1 MVSIRRATVDDL
13 LKMQQTNLLCLPEN
27 YQFKYYIY
35 HYLSWPSLLH
45 VAEDHNG
52 KIVGYVLAK
61 LEDEDVKPGEVQGH
75 ITSISVLR
83 TYRRLG
89 VASKLMSHAINMMQE
104 YFEADFVSLHV
115 RVSNRPALHLYH
127 KNLGFDVRGIEKEYY
142 ADKEDAYKMRK
153 YFKKDKKPKDE
164 VAIEI
169 KDEIKFEDI
178 KDVFEEID
186 INGEEIGNKKKET
199 LLPSKNTILGA
210 LVYYITHCADTHF
223 APMNA
228 NWALI
233 PTSAKKNRQPSI
245 DQSLADTREFWAK
258 VNG

>member
-27 YQFKYYIY
+27 YQYKYYIY

-52 KIVGYVLAK
+52 KIVGYVFAK
-61 LEDEDVKPGEVQGH
+61 LEDEDIKQGEIQGH

-89 VASKLMSHAINMMQE
+89 VASKLMNHAINMMQE
-104 YFEADFVSLHV
+104 YFEADYVSLHV

-127 KNLGFDVRGIEKEYY
+127 NNLGFEVRGVEKEYY

-164 VAIEI
+164 VNIEI
-169 KDEIKFEDI
+169 KDEIKYDEI
-178 KDVFEEID
+178 KDYFEEVD
-186 INGEEIGNKKKET
+186 ANGEEIIKENNEKPEEKESEKTENEEHKEKEKEKEKKK
-199 LLPSKNTILGA
+199 
-210 LVYYITHCADTHF
+210 
-223 APMNA
+223 
-228 NWALI
+228 
-233 PTSAKKNRQPSI
+233 KKH
-245 DQSLADTREFWAK
+245 K
-258 VNG
+258 KKH

>member
-1 MVSIRRATVDDL
+1 MVSIRRATVEDL

-35 HYLSWPSLLH
+35 HYLSWPALLH

-61 LEDEDVKPGEVQGH
+61 LEDEEVKPGEVQGH

-104 YFEADFVSLHV
+104 YFDADFVSLHV

-142 ADKEDAYKMRK
+142 GDKEDAYKMRK

-178 KDVFEEID
+178 KDVFEEVD
-186 INGEEIGNKKKET
+186 INGEEISPKKKE
-199 LLPSKNTILGA
+199 KGKENE
-210 LVYYITHCADTHF
+210 D
-223 APMNA
+223 NKDD
-228 NWALI
+228 
-233 PTSAKKNRQPSI
+233 KKKR
-245 DQSLADTREFWAK
+245 RHK
-258 VNG
+258 KKHK

>member
-35 HYLSWPSLLH
+35 HYLSWPALLH

-61 LEDEDVKPGEVQGH
+61 LEDEDIKPGEVQGH

-89 VASKLMSHAINMMQE
+89 VASKLMTHAINMMQE
-104 YFEADFVSLHV
+104 YFDADFVSLHV

-127 KNLGFDVRGIEKEYY
+127 KNLGFDVRGVEKEYY

-164 VAIEI
+164 VNIEI
-169 KDEIKFEDI
+169 KDEIKYEDI
-178 KDVFEEID
+178 KDVFEEVD
-186 INGEEIGNKKKET
+186 INGEEIPMENKEKETKEKANEENKEDKKGDTKKK
-199 LLPSKNTILGA
+199 K
-210 LVYYITHCADTHF
+210 H
-223 APMNA
+223 
-228 NWALI
+228 
-233 PTSAKKNRQPSI
+233 KK
-245 DQSLADTREFWAK
+245 K
-258 VNG
+258 HK

>member
-13 LKMQQTNLLCLPEN
+13 IKMQQTNLLCLPEN

-61 LEDEDVKPGEVQGH
+61 LEDEDIKPGEIQGH

-83 TYRRLG
+83 SYRRLG
-89 VASKLMSHAINMMQE
+89 VASKLMNHALNMMQE
-104 YFEADFVSLHV
+104 YFDADFVSLHV

-127 KNLGFDVRGIEKEYY
+127 KNLGFDVRGIEKGYY

-153 YFKKDKKPKDE
+153 YFKKDKKDKKE
-164 VAIEI
+164 VSIEI
-169 KDEIKFEDI
+169 KDEIKYDEI
-178 KDVFEEID
+178 KDFFEKVDENGKEIPMESEKD
-186 INGEEIGNKKKET
+186 KGEKKVENLEEKKEEKKEEVKEEHKDKKK
-199 LLPSKNTILGA
+199 
-210 LVYYITHCADTHF
+210 
-223 APMNA
+223 
-228 NWALI
+228 
-233 PTSAKKNRQPSI
+233 KKH
-245 DQSLADTREFWAK
+245 K
-258 VNG
+258 KKH

>member
-35 HYLSWPSLLH
+35 HYLSWPALLH

-61 LEDEDVKPGEVQGH
+61 LEDEDIKPGEVQGH

-89 VASKLMSHAINMMQE
+89 VASKLMTHAINMMQE
-104 YFEADFVSLHV
+104 YFDADFVSLHV

-127 KNLGFDVRGIEKEYY
+127 KNLGFDVRGVEKEYY

-164 VAIEI
+164 VTLDI
-169 KDEIKFEDI
+169 KDEIKYDDI
-178 KDVFEEID
+178 KNVFEEVD
-186 INGEEIGNKKKET
+186 INGEEIPMENKEKETKEKANEENKEDKKGDTKKK
-199 LLPSKNTILGA
+199 K
-210 LVYYITHCADTHF
+210 H
-223 APMNA
+223 
-228 NWALI
+228 
-233 PTSAKKNRQPSI
+233 KK
-245 DQSLADTREFWAK
+245 K
-258 VNG
+258 HK

>member
-1 MVSIRRATVDDL
+1 MVSIRRATVEDL

-35 HYLSWPSLLH
+35 HYLSWPALLH

-52 KIVGYVLAK
+52 TIVGYELAK
-61 LEDEDVKPGEVQGH
+61 LEDEEVKPGEVQGH

-104 YFEADFVSLHV
+104 YFDADFVSLHV

-142 ADKEDAYKMRK
+142 GDKEDAYKMRK

-178 KDVFEEID
+178 KDVFEEVD
-186 INGEEIGNKKKET
+186 INGEEISPKKKE
-199 LLPSKNTILGA
+199 KGKENE
-210 LVYYITHCADTHF
+210 D
-223 APMNA
+223 NKDD
-228 NWALI
+228 
-233 PTSAKKNRQPSI
+233 KKKR
-245 DQSLADTREFWAK
+245 RHK
-258 VNG
+258 KKHK

>member
-1 MVSIRRATVDDL
+1 MVSIRRATIEDL

-104 YFEADFVSLHV
+104 YFDADFVSLHV

-178 KDVFEEID
+178 KDVFEEVD
-186 INGEEIGNKKKET
+186 INGEEIGNKKKENE
-199 LLPSKNTILGA
+199 KENEENK
-210 LVYYITHCADTHF
+210 DD
-223 APMNA
+223 
-228 NWALI
+228 
-233 PTSAKKNRQPSI
+233 KK
-245 DQSLADTREFWAK
+245 K
-258 VNG
+258 KKHKKKHK

>member
-27 YQFKYYIY
+27 YQYKYYIY

-52 KIVGYVLAK
+52 KIVGYVLDK
-61 LEDEDVKPGEVQGH
+61 LEDEDIKQGEIQGH

-89 VASKLMSHAINMMQE
+89 VASKLMNHAINMMQE
-104 YFEADFVSLHV
+104 YFEADYVSLHV

-127 KNLGFDVRGIEKEYY
+127 NNLGFEVRGVEKEYY

-164 VAIEI
+164 VNIEI
-169 KDEIKFEDI
+169 KDEIKYDEI
-178 KDVFEEID
+178 KDYFEEVYA
-186 INGEEIGNKKKET
+186 NGEEIIKENNEKPEEKENEKTENEEHKEKEKEKKK
-199 LLPSKNTILGA
+199 
-210 LVYYITHCADTHF
+210 
-223 APMNA
+223 
-228 NWALI
+228 
-233 PTSAKKNRQPSI
+233 KKH
-245 DQSLADTREFWAK
+245 K
-258 VNG
+258 KKH

>member
-13 LKMQQTNLLCLPEN
+13 IKMQQTNLLCLPEN

-61 LEDEDVKPGEVQGH
+61 LEDEDIKPGEIQGH

-89 VASKLMSHAINMMQE
+89 VASKLMNHALNMMQE
-104 YFEADFVSLHV
+104 YFDADFVSLHV

-127 KNLGFDVRGIEKEYY
+127 NNLGFDVRGIEKGYY

-153 YFKKDKKPKDE
+153 YFKKDKKDKKE
-164 VAIEI
+164 VSIEI
-169 KDEIKFEDI
+169 KDEIKYDEI
-178 KDVFEEID
+178 KEVFEEVD
-186 INGEEIGNKKKET
+186 ENGKEIPMEREKPKEEKKDENKEEKKEEKKEDVKEEHKDKKK
-199 LLPSKNTILGA
+199 
-210 LVYYITHCADTHF
+210 
-223 APMNA
+223 
-228 NWALI
+228 
-233 PTSAKKNRQPSI
+233 KKH
-245 DQSLADTREFWAK
+245 K
-258 VNG
+258 KKH

>member
-27 YQFKYYIY
+27 YQYKYYIY

-61 LEDEDVKPGEVQGH
+61 LEDEDIKQGEIQGH

-89 VASKLMSHAINMMQE
+89 VASKLMNHAINMMQE
-104 YFEADFVSLHV
+104 YFEADYVSLHV

-127 KNLGFDVRGIEKEYY
+127 NNLGFEVRGVEKEYY

-164 VAIEI
+164 VSIEI
-169 KDEIKFEDI
+169 KDEIKYDEI
-178 KDVFEEID
+178 KDYFEEVD
-186 INGEEIGNKKKET
+186 VNGEEIVKENNEKPEEKESEKAENEEHKEKETQKKK
-199 LLPSKNTILGA
+199 
-210 LVYYITHCADTHF
+210 
-223 APMNA
+223 
-228 NWALI
+228 
-233 PTSAKKNRQPSI
+233 KKH
-245 DQSLADTREFWAK
+245 K
-258 VNG
+258 KKH

>member
-1 MVSIRRATVDDL
+1 MVSIRRATIEDL

-61 LEDEDVKPGEVQGH
+61 LEDEDVKQGEIQGH
-75 ITSISVLR
+75 ITSLSVLR

-89 VASKLMSHAINMMQE
+89 VASKLMIHAINMMQE
-104 YFEADFVSLHV
+104 YFDADYVSLHV
-115 RVSNRPALHLYH
+115 RVTNRPALHLYH
-127 KNLGFDVRGIEKEYY
+127 NNLGFDVRGLEKEYY

-164 VAIEI
+164 VTIEI
-169 KDEIKFEDI
+169 NDEIKYENI
-178 KDVFEEID
+178 KDVFEEVD
-186 INGEEIGNKKKET
+186 INGEELPIDKKEEKGEEKDKNKEEKEKEVNKEAPKENEKKK
-199 LLPSKNTILGA
+199 
-210 LVYYITHCADTHF
+210 
-223 APMNA
+223 
-228 NWALI
+228 
-233 PTSAKKNRQPSI
+233 KKH
-245 DQSLADTREFWAK
+245 K
-258 VNG
+258 KKHK

>member
-1 MVSIRRATVDDL
+1 MVSIRRATVEDL

-61 LEDEDVKPGEVQGH
+61 LEDEDVKQGEIQGH

-89 VASKLMSHAINMMQE
+89 VANKLMIHAINMMQE
-104 YFEADFVSLHV
+104 YYDADYVSLHV

-127 KNLGFDVRGIEKEYY
+127 NNLGFDVRGVEKEYY

-164 VAIEI
+164 VTIEI
-169 KDEIKFEDI
+169 KDEIKYDDI
-178 KDVFEEID
+178 KNVFEEVD
-186 INGEEIGNKKKET
+186 INGEEIPMEKKEKEKEEEKNNEKEEKGKEQQKEEQKDENKETEKKK
-199 LLPSKNTILGA
+199 
-210 LVYYITHCADTHF
+210 
-223 APMNA
+223 
-228 NWALI
+228 
-233 PTSAKKNRQPSI
+233 KKHKR
-245 DQSLADTREFWAK
+245 K
-258 VNG
+258 KK

>member
-1 MVSIRRATVDDL
+1 MVSIRRATVEDL

-35 HYLSWPSLLH
+35 HYLSWPALLH

-61 LEDEDVKPGEVQGH
+61 LEDEDIKPGEIQGH

-89 VASKLMSHAINMMQE
+89 VASKLMTHAINMMQE
-104 YFEADFVSLHV
+104 YFDADFVSLHV

-164 VAIEI
+164 VTIEI
-169 KDEIKFEDI
+169 KDEIKYEDI
-178 KDVFEEID
+178 KDVFEEVD
-186 INGEEIGNKKKET
+186 INGEEIQVEKKDKDEKENAKEENKEDKKEGGKKKR
-199 LLPSKNTILGA
+199 KRK
-210 LVYYITHCADTHF
+210 H
-223 APMNA
+223 
-228 NWALI
+228 
-233 PTSAKKNRQPSI
+233 K
-245 DQSLADTREFWAK
+245 
-258 VNG
+258 

>member
-27 YQFKYYIY
+27 YQYKYYIY

-61 LEDEDVKPGEVQGH
+61 LEDEDIKQGEIQGH

-89 VASKLMSHAINMMQE
+89 VASKLMNHAINMMQE
-104 YFEADFVSLHV
+104 YFEADYVSLHV

-127 KNLGFDVRGIEKEYY
+127 NNLGFEVRGVEKEYY

-164 VAIEI
+164 VNIEI
-169 KDEIKFEDI
+169 KDEIKYDEI
-178 KDVFEEID
+178 KDYFEEVD
-186 INGEEIGNKKKET
+186 VNGEEIVKENNEKPEEKESEKTENEEHKEKGKETQKKK
-199 LLPSKNTILGA
+199 
-210 LVYYITHCADTHF
+210 
-223 APMNA
+223 
-228 NWALI
+228 
-233 PTSAKKNRQPSI
+233 KKH
-245 DQSLADTREFWAK
+245 K
-258 VNG
+258 KKH

>member
-27 YQFKYYIY
+27 YQYKYYIY

-61 LEDEDVKPGEVQGH
+61 LEDEDIKQGEIQGH

-89 VASKLMSHAINMMQE
+89 VASKLMNHAINMMQE
-104 YFEADFVSLHV
+104 YFEADYVSLHV

-127 KNLGFDVRGIEKEYY
+127 NNLGFEVRGVEKEYY

-164 VAIEI
+164 VNIEI
-169 KDEIKFEDI
+169 KDEIKYDEI
-178 KDVFEEID
+178 KDYFEEVD
-186 INGEEIGNKKKET
+186 VNGEEIVKENNEKPEEKEGEKNENEEHKEKEKKK
-199 LLPSKNTILGA
+199 
-210 LVYYITHCADTHF
+210 
-223 APMNA
+223 
-228 NWALI
+228 
-233 PTSAKKNRQPSI
+233 KKH
-245 DQSLADTREFWAK
+245 K
-258 VNG
+258 KKH

>member
-1 MVSIRRATVDDL
+1 MVSIRRATVEDL

-61 LEDEDVKPGEVQGH
+61 LEDEDVKQGEIQGH

-89 VASKLMSHAINMMQE
+89 VANKLMIHAINMMQE
-104 YFEADFVSLHV
+104 YYDADYVSLHV

-127 KNLGFDVRGIEKEYY
+127 NNLGFDVRGVEKEYY

-164 VAIEI
+164 VTIEI
-169 KDEIKFEDI
+169 KDEIKYDDI
-178 KDVFEEID
+178 KNVFEEVD
-186 INGEEIGNKKKET
+186 INGEEIPMEKKEKEKEEEKNNEKEEKGKGEQKEEQKDENKENEKKK
-199 LLPSKNTILGA
+199 
-210 LVYYITHCADTHF
+210 
-223 APMNA
+223 
-228 NWALI
+228 
-233 PTSAKKNRQPSI
+233 KKHKR
-245 DQSLADTREFWAK
+245 K
-258 VNG
+258 KK

>member
-1 MVSIRRATVDDL
+1 MVSIRRATVEDL

-35 HYLSWPSLLH
+35 HFLSWPSLLH

-61 LEDEDVKPGEVQGH
+61 LEDEDIKQGEIQGH

-89 VASKLMSHAINMMQE
+89 VASKLMTHALNMMQE
-104 YFEADFVSLHV
+104 YYDADYVSLHV

-127 KNLGFDVRGIEKEYY
+127 NNLGFDVRAVEKEYY

-164 VAIEI
+164 VTIEI
-169 KDEIKFEDI
+169 KDEIKYDEI
-178 KDVFEEID
+178 KDVFEEVD
-186 INGEEIGNKKKET
+186 ANGEEKPREKENKEWKDKEENKDDKKDDKKKR
-199 LLPSKNTILGA
+199 KR
-210 LVYYITHCADTHF
+210 
-223 APMNA
+223 
-228 NWALI
+228 
-233 PTSAKKNRQPSI
+233 KKH
-245 DQSLADTREFWAK
+245 K
-258 VNG
+258 

>member
-1 MVSIRRATVDDL
+1 MEDL

-35 HYLSWPSLLH
+35 HFLSWPSLLH

-61 LEDEDVKPGEVQGH
+61 LEDEDVKQGEIQGH

-89 VASKLMSHAINMMQE
+89 VASKLMTHALNMMQE
-104 YFEADFVSLHV
+104 YYDADYVSLHV

-127 KNLGFDVRGIEKEYY
+127 NNLGFDVRAVEKEYY

-153 YFKKDKKPKDE
+153 YFKKDKKSKDE
-164 VAIEI
+164 VTMDII
-169 KDEIKFEDI
+169 DEIKYDDI
-178 KDVFEEID
+178 KNAFEEVD
-186 INGEEIGNKKKET
+186 INGEELPIENKEKGEEKDKNKEEEKEKENKEPDKKK
-199 LLPSKNTILGA
+199 
-210 LVYYITHCADTHF
+210 
-223 APMNA
+223 
-228 NWALI
+228 
-233 PTSAKKNRQPSI
+233 KKH
-245 DQSLADTREFWAK
+245 K
-258 VNG
+258 KKHK

>member
-27 YQFKYYIY
+27 YQYKYYIY

-61 LEDEDVKPGEVQGH
+61 LEDEDIKQGEIQGH

-89 VASKLMSHAINMMQE
+89 VASKLMNHAINMMQE
-104 YFEADFVSLHV
+104 YFEADYVSLHV

-127 KNLGFDVRGIEKEYY
+127 NNLGFEVRGVEKEYY

-164 VAIEI
+164 VNIEI
-169 KDEIKFEDI
+169 KDEIKYDEI
-178 KDVFEEID
+178 KDYFEEVD
-186 INGEEIGNKKKET
+186 ANGEEIVKENNEKPEEKESEKNENEEHKEKEKKK
-199 LLPSKNTILGA
+199 
-210 LVYYITHCADTHF
+210 
-223 APMNA
+223 
-228 NWALI
+228 
-233 PTSAKKNRQPSI
+233 KKH
-245 DQSLADTREFWAK
+245 K
-258 VNG
+258 KKH

>member
-1 MVSIRRATVDDL
+1 MVSIRRATVEDL

-45 VAEDHNG
+45 VAEDHNK

-61 LEDEDVKPGEVQGH
+61 LEDEDIKQGEIQGH

-89 VASKLMSHAINMMQE
+89 VASKLMNHAINMMQE
-104 YFEADFVSLHV
+104 YFDADFVSLHV
-115 RVSNRPALHLYH
+115 RVTNRPALNLYH

-153 YFKKDKKPKDE
+153 YFKKEKKPKDE
-164 VAIEI
+164 VTIEI
-169 KDEIKFEDI
+169 KDEIKYDEI
-178 KDVFEEID
+178 KDVFEEVD
-186 INGEEIGNKKKET
+186 INGEELPVNKNDNNNNDKNKDDNKDSNDNSNKDNEKKK
-199 LLPSKNTILGA
+199 
-210 LVYYITHCADTHF
+210 
-223 APMNA
+223 
-228 NWALI
+228 
-233 PTSAKKNRQPSI
+233 KKH
-245 DQSLADTREFWAK
+245 K
-258 VNG
+258 KKHK

>member
-61 LEDEDVKPGEVQGH
+61 LEDEDVKQGEIQGH

-89 VASKLMSHAINMMQE
+89 VASKLMTHAINMMQE
-104 YFEADFVSLHV
+104 YFDADFVSLHV

-127 KNLGFDVRGIEKEYY
+127 NNLGFDVRGVEKEYY

-164 VAIEI
+164 VTIEI
-169 KDEIKFEDI
+169 KDEIKYEDI
-178 KDVFEEID
+178 KNVFEEVD
-186 INGEEIGNKKKET
+186 INGEELPIEKKEKENEDDKDKNKEKNENDKEQNEKEKNEDKDKDTAKKK
-199 LLPSKNTILGA
+199 
-210 LVYYITHCADTHF
+210 
-223 APMNA
+223 
-228 NWALI
+228 
-233 PTSAKKNRQPSI
+233 KKH
-245 DQSLADTREFWAK
+245 K
-258 VNG
+258 KKHK

>member
-27 YQFKYYIY
+27 YQFKFYIY
-35 HYLSWPSLLH
+35 HYLSWPALLH

-61 LEDEDVKPGEVQGH
+61 LEDEDIKPGEVQGH

-89 VASKLMSHAINMMQE
+89 VASKLMNHAINMMQE
-104 YFEADFVSLHV
+104 YFDADFVSLHV

-127 KNLGFDVRGIEKEYY
+127 KNLGFDVRGVEKEYY

-164 VAIEI
+164 VTIEI
-169 KDEIKFEDI
+169 KDEIKYDEI
-178 KDVFEEID
+178 KDVFEEVD
-186 INGEEIGNKKKET
+186 ANGEEIPMDIKDKTEKEKETNNEENKEEKKEAKRRGKRKKK
-199 LLPSKNTILGA
+199 
-210 LVYYITHCADTHF
+210 H
-223 APMNA
+223 
-228 NWALI
+228 
-233 PTSAKKNRQPSI
+233 
-245 DQSLADTREFWAK
+245 
-258 VNG
+258 

>member
-1 MVSIRRATVDDL
+1 MVSIRRATVEDL

-61 LEDEDVKPGEVQGH
+61 LEDEDVKQGEIQGH

-89 VASKLMSHAINMMQE
+89 VASKLMTHAINMMQE
-104 YFEADFVSLHV
+104 YYDADYVSLHV

-127 KNLGFDVRGIEKEYY
+127 NNLGFDVKSVEKEYY

-164 VAIEI
+164 VTLDI
-169 KDEIKFEDI
+169 KDEIKYDDI
-178 KDVFEEID
+178 KNVFEEVD
-186 INGEEIGNKKKET
+186 INGEELPMENKEKEEEKDKNKEGENKEENKGPEKKK
-199 LLPSKNTILGA
+199 
-210 LVYYITHCADTHF
+210 
-223 APMNA
+223 
-228 NWALI
+228 
-233 PTSAKKNRQPSI
+233 KK
-245 DQSLADTREFWAK
+245 K
-258 VNG
+258 KKKHK

>member
-35 HYLSWPSLLH
+35 HYLSWPALLH

-61 LEDEDVKPGEVQGH
+61 LEDEDIKPGEVQGH

-89 VASKLMSHAINMMQE
+89 VASKLMNHAINMMQE
-104 YFEADFVSLHV
+104 YFDADFVSLHV

-127 KNLGFDVRGIEKEYY
+127 KNLGFDVRGVEKEYY

-164 VAIEI
+164 VTIEI
-169 KDEIKFEDI
+169 KDEIKYDEI
-178 KDVFEEID
+178 KDVFEEVD
-186 INGEEIGNKKKET
+186 TNGEEIPMDIKDKTEKEKETNNEENKEEKKEAKRRGKRKKK
-199 LLPSKNTILGA
+199 
-210 LVYYITHCADTHF
+210 H
-223 APMNA
+223 
-228 NWALI
+228 
-233 PTSAKKNRQPSI
+233 
-245 DQSLADTREFWAK
+245 
-258 VNG
+258 

>member
-27 YQFKYYIY
+27 YQYKYYIY

-61 LEDEDVKPGEVQGH
+61 LEDEDIKQGEIQGH

-89 VASKLMSHAINMMQE
+89 VASKLMNHAINMMQE
-104 YFEADFVSLHV
+104 YFEADYVSLHV

-127 KNLGFDVRGIEKEYY
+127 NNLGFEVSGVEKEYY
-142 ADKEDAYKMRK
+142 YDKEDAYKMKK
-153 YFKKDKKPKDE
+153 YLKKDKKPKDE
-164 VAIEI
+164 VNIEI
-169 KDEIKFEDI
+169 KDEIKYDEI
-178 KDVFEEID
+178 KDYFEEVD
-186 INGEEIGNKKKET
+186 ANGEEIIKENNEKPEEKENEKTENEEHKEKEKEKKK
-199 LLPSKNTILGA
+199 
-210 LVYYITHCADTHF
+210 
-223 APMNA
+223 
-228 NWALI
+228 
-233 PTSAKKNRQPSI
+233 KKH
-245 DQSLADTREFWAK
+245 K
-258 VNG
+258 KKH

>member
-1 MVSIRRATVDDL
+1 MVTIRRATVDDL

-61 LEDEDVKPGEVQGH
+61 LEDEEVKPGEIQGQ

-89 VASKLMSHAINMMQE
+89 VASKLMNHAINMMRE
-104 YFEADFVSLHV
+104 YFDADFVALHV
-115 RVSNRPALHLYH
+115 RVSNRPAIHLYQN
-127 KNLGFDVRGIEKEYY
+127 NLGFEVKGIEKEYY

-153 YFKKDKKPKDE
+153 YFKKEKKDKNE
-164 VAIEI
+164 VSIEL
-169 KDEIKFEDI
+169 KDEIKYDDI
-178 KDVFEEID
+178 KDCFETVNADGKFVQDLKVEKAGNTEKSEGNKD
-186 INGEEIGNKKKET
+186 NKDKKKKKNKKK
-199 LLPSKNTILGA
+199 
-210 LVYYITHCADTHF
+210 H
-223 APMNA
+223 
-228 NWALI
+228 
-233 PTSAKKNRQPSI
+233 
-245 DQSLADTREFWAK
+245 
-258 VNG
+258 

>member
-1 MVSIRRATVDDL
+1 MVSIRRATVEDL

-35 HYLSWPSLLH
+35 HFLSWPSLLH

-61 LEDEDVKPGEVQGH
+61 LEDEDIKQGEIQGH

-89 VASKLMSHAINMMQE
+89 VASKLMTHALNMMQE
-104 YFEADFVSLHV
+104 YYDADYVSLHV

-127 KNLGFDVRGIEKEYY
+127 NNLGFDVRAVEKEYY

-164 VAIEI
+164 LTMDII
-169 KDEIKFEDI
+169 DEIKYDDI
-178 KDVFEEID
+178 KNAFEEVD
-186 INGEEIGNKKKET
+186 INGEELPIENKEKEKEEEKDKNKNKEEEKEKENKEPDKKK
-199 LLPSKNTILGA
+199 
-210 LVYYITHCADTHF
+210 
-223 APMNA
+223 
-228 NWALI
+228 
-233 PTSAKKNRQPSI
+233 KKHKKKTQISI
-245 DQSLADTREFWAK
+245 
-258 VNG
+258 

>member
-61 LEDEDVKPGEVQGH
+61 LEDEEVKQGEVQGH

-89 VASKLMSHAINMMQE
+89 VASKLMNHAINMMQE
-104 YFEADFVSLHV
+104 YFDADFVSLHV
-115 RVSNRPALHLYH
+115 RVTNRPALHLYH

-164 VAIEI
+164 VTIEI
-169 KDEIKFEDI
+169 KDEIKYDEI
-178 KDVFEEID
+178 KDVFEEVD
-186 INGEEIGNKKKET
+186 ANGEEIRVNKLDKDEKDKENEENKDDKKDEKKK
-199 LLPSKNTILGA
+199 
-210 LVYYITHCADTHF
+210 
-223 APMNA
+223 
-228 NWALI
+228 
-233 PTSAKKNRQPSI
+233 KKH
-245 DQSLADTREFWAK
+245 K
-258 VNG
+258 KKHK

>member
-186 INGEEIGNKKKET
+186 INGEEIGNKKKE
-199 LLPSKNTILGA
+199 KG
-210 LVYYITHCADTHF
+210 
-223 APMNA
+223 
-228 NWALI
+228 
-233 PTSAKKNRQPSI
+233 KKNEENK
-245 DQSLADTREFWAK
+245 DDK
-258 VNG
+258 KKKKHKKKHK

>member
-35 HYLSWPSLLH
+35 HYLSWPALLH

-61 LEDEDVKPGEVQGH
+61 LEDEEVKQGEVQGH

-89 VASKLMSHAINMMQE
+89 VASKLMTHAINMMQE
-104 YFEADFVSLHV
+104 YFDADFVSLHV

-127 KNLGFDVRGIEKEYY
+127 KNLGFDVRGVEKEYY

-164 VAIEI
+164 VTIEI
-169 KDEIKFEDI
+169 KDEIKYEDI
-178 KDVFEEID
+178 KDVFEEVD
-186 INGEEIGNKKKET
+186 INGEEIPQKKEKKENEKEEDKDDKKDEKKK
-199 LLPSKNTILGA
+199 
-210 LVYYITHCADTHF
+210 
-223 APMNA
+223 
-228 NWALI
+228 
-233 PTSAKKNRQPSI
+233 KKH
-245 DQSLADTREFWAK
+245 K
-258 VNG
+258 KKHK

>member
-1 MVSIRRATVDDL
+1 MVSIRRAIVDDL

-35 HYLSWPSLLH
+35 HYLSWPALLH

-61 LEDEDVKPGEVQGH
+61 LEDEEVKPGEVQGH

-104 YFEADFVSLHV
+104 YFDADFVSLHV

-142 ADKEDAYKMRK
+142 GDKEDAYKMRK

-178 KDVFEEID
+178 KDVFEEVD
-186 INGEEIGNKKKET
+186 INGEEISPKKKE
-199 LLPSKNTILGA
+199 KGKENE
-210 LVYYITHCADTHF
+210 D
-223 APMNA
+223 NKDD
-228 NWALI
+228 
-233 PTSAKKNRQPSI
+233 KKKR
-245 DQSLADTREFWAK
+245 RHK
-258 VNG
+258 KKHK

>member
-89 VASKLMSHAINMMQE
+89 VASKLMNHAINMMQE
-104 YFEADFVSLHV
+104 YFDADFVSLHV

-127 KNLGFDVRGIEKEYY
+127 KNLGFDVKGIEKEYY

-153 YFKKDKKPKDE
+153 YFKKDKKQKDE

-169 KDEIKFEDI
+169 KDEIKFEEI

-186 INGEEIGNKKKET
+186 INGEEIGSKKKE
-199 LLPSKNTILGA
+199 KEKENEENK
-210 LVYYITHCADTHF
+210 DD
-223 APMNA
+223 
-228 NWALI
+228 
-233 PTSAKKNRQPSI
+233 KKKKRH
-245 DQSLADTREFWAK
+245 K
-258 VNG
+258 KKHK